1 MEVELVRWPA
11 QQQRRARLRSLGAP
25 RLLLIDP
32 ETPPPLCNE
41 PEEDWVRLP
50 ARHDD
55 IRARRE
61 AVAARTLSSA
71 PAPQLDD
78 WGVLRW
84 RTIRVAL
91 PPIEARLARMLLE
104 RYESVITRNELVA
117 AGWPGETP
125 ARNALDV
132 RIMRLRRRIA
142 SAGLNIRTVRSQ
154 GYLLEPLAN
163 AAFLSG

>member
-1 MEVELVRWPA
+1 M
-11 QQQRRARLRSLGAP
+11 
-25 RLLLIDP
+25 
-32 ETPPPLCNE
+32 
-41 PEEDWVRLP
+41 P

-61 AVAARTLSSA
+61 ALATRARSAAM
-71 PAPQLDD
+71 APQLDD

-84 RTIRVAL
+84 HAIRVTL
-91 PPIEARLARMLLE
+91 PPIEARLARMLLDT
-104 RYESVITRNELVA
+104 YQAVVTRAVLVA

-154 GYLLEPLAN
+154 GYLLEPLPD

>member
-1 MEVELVRWPA
+1 M
-11 QQQRRARLRSLGAP
+11 GAP
-25 RLLLIDP
+25 RLLLIDS
-32 ETPPPLCNE
+32 ETPPPLCHE

-61 AVAARTLSSA
+61 ALAARSRSA
-71 PAPQLDD
+71 GVVPQIDD
-78 WGVLRW
+78 WGVLRLHS
-84 RTIRVAL
+84 TRVAL
-91 PPIEARLARMLLE
+91 PPIEARLARMLLDA
-104 RYESVITRNELVA
+104 YQSVVTRNVLVA

-154 GYLLEPLAN
+154 GYLLEPLPN